1 MELGIDIGGTNIKFG
16 VVDGLEIIYKS
27 DIPTGAKRDGSEI
40 VADIITEC
48 KTILAKYPDIDKI
61 GIGSPGGIDSENGII
76 TGAANINFKNTPICP
91 MITEATGIP
100 ARIGNDANC
109 AMLGELYAGYG
120 RKYKNIILVTL
131 GTGVGGGIIIDG
143 KPYLG
148 TRGDAG
154 EIGHMIIN
162 FDGVKCGCT
171 ELGCFEAYAS
181 VTALIRQT
189 REAIE
194 QNPDCL
200 MAKNAAKAGKVS
212 GRTSFDSMR
221 EGCPV
226 AAKVVDTYLEYI
238 TTGLKSI
245 YQIFRPDV
253 IVLGGAI
260 SNEGKYMTDPIREKM
275 GNKNVIVA
283 TSELKNDIGIIGAAK
298 C

>member
-1 MELGIDIGGTNIKFG
+1 
-16 VVDGLEIIYKS
+16 
-27 DIPTGAKRDGSEI
+27 
-40 VADIITEC
+40 
-48 KTILAKYPDIDKI
+48 
-61 GIGSPGGIDSENGII
+61 
-76 TGAANINFKNTPICP
+76 
-91 MITEATGIP
+91 MITESTGLP

-109 AMLGELYAGYG
+109 AVLGELYAGYG
-120 RKYKNIILVTL
+120 REYKNIVLVTL

-162 FDGVKCGCT
+162 FDGVKCGCSQD
-171 ELGCFEAYAS
+171 GCYEAYAS

-189 REAIE
+189 KEAIE

-200 MAKNAAKAGKVS
+200 MAKKAEMMGKVS
-212 GRTSFDSMR
+212 GRTSFDAMR

-238 TTGLKSI
+238 AFGLKSI

-260 SNEGKYMTDPIREKM
+260 SNEGKYMTEPLTEKM
-275 GNKNVIVA
+275 GNRNVIIA
-283 TSELKNDIGIIGAAK
+283 TSKLRNDIGIIGAAK

>member
-1 MELGIDIGGTNIKFG
+1 MELGIDIGGTNVKFG
-16 VVDGLEIIYKS
+16 VVDNLQIIFKS
-27 DIPTGAKRDGSEI
+27 DIPTGAKREDTEI
-40 VADIITEC
+40 VNDIIQEC
-48 KTILAKYPDIDKI
+48 KKIIEKYPNITKI
-61 GIGSPGGIDSENGII
+61 GIGSPGGIDSDNGII
-76 TGAANINFKNTPICP
+76 RGAANINFKDTPICS

-100 ARIGNDANC
+100 SRVGNDANC
-109 AMLGELYAGYG
+109 AMLGELFAGYG
-120 RKYKNIILVTL
+120 KDYKNIILVTL

-162 FDGVKCGCT
+162 CDGIKCACGQNGCY
-171 ELGCFEAYAS
+171 EAYAS
-181 VTALIRQT
+181 VTALINQT
-189 REAIE
+189 KEAIA
-194 QNPDCL
+194 QNPGCL
-200 MAKNAAKAGKVS
+200 MAKNAEKAGKVS

-238 TTGLKSI
+238 ATGLRSI

-253 IVLGGAI
+253 IVIGGAI
-260 SNEGKYMTDPIREKM
+260 SNEGKFMTEPLREKM
-275 GNKNVIVA
+275 GNKNVLIA
-283 TSELKNDIGIIGAAK
+283 TSELKNDIGIIGAAM

>member
-1 MELGIDIGGTNIKFG
+1 MELGIDIGGTNVKFG
-16 VVDGLEIIYKS
+16 VVDELEIIYKS
-27 DIPTGAKRDGSEI
+27 DIPTGAKREDDEI
-40 VADIITEC
+40 VKDIIEEC
-48 KTILAKYPDIDKI
+48 KKIIAKYDKIDKI
-61 GIGSPGGIDSENGII
+61 GIGSPGEIDSDNGVIRS
-76 TGAANINFKNTPICP
+76 AANINFKNTPICA

-100 ARIGNDANC
+100 VRIGNDANC
-109 AMLGELYAGYG
+109 AVLGELYAGYG
-120 RKYKNIILVTL
+120 RGYKNLVLVTL

-162 FDGVKCGCT
+162 CDGVRCGCGQD
-171 ELGCFEAYAS
+171 GCYEAYAS

-189 REAIE
+189 YEAIE
-194 QNPDCL
+194 QNPDCI
-200 MAKNAAKAGKVS
+200 MAKKAANIGKVS

-226 AAKVVDTYLEYI
+226 GAKVVDTYLEYI
-238 TTGLKSI
+238 AVGLKSI
-245 YQIFRPDV
+245 YHIFRPDV

-260 SNEGKYMTDPIREKM
+260 SNEGKYMTEPLKEKL
-275 GNKNVIVA
+275 GNRKVIVA

>member
-1 MELGIDIGGTNIKFG
+1 MRLGIDIGGTNIKFG

-27 DIPTGAKRDGSEI
+27 DIPTGAIREGNEI

-48 KTILAKYPDIDKI
+48 KRILVEYSDIDKI

-76 TGAANINFKNTPICP
+76 RGAANINFKNTPICP

-120 RKYKNIILVTL
+120 KDYKNVILVTL

-162 FDGVKCGCT
+162 CDGVECGCGQD
-171 ELGCFEAYAS
+171 GCYEAYAS

-189 REAIE
+189 KEAIE

-200 MAKNAAKAGKVS
+200 MAKKAEKAGKVS
-212 GRTSFDSMR
+212 GRTSFDAMR

-226 AAKVVDTYLEYI
+226 ASKVVDTYLEYI
-238 TTGLKSI
+238 AIGLKSI

-260 SNEGKYMTDPIREKM
+260 SNEGRYMTDPLKEKM
-275 GNKNVIVA
+275 GNRNVIIA
-283 TSELKNDIGIIGAAK
+283 TSKLRNDIGIIGAAM